1 MITQKLLLVDDQ
13 PANLVSLE
21 AILEADGREL
31 IKAHSGPEALKILL
45 KEDISL
51 VLLDVQMPGMDG
63 FEVAELM
70 RQRKGTQN
78 IPIIFVT
85 AISKE
90 SKYVFKGYQ
99 AGAVDYLFKPLDP
112 VILQSKVGFFL
123 QLDLQ
128 RRELQEKLR
137 QAQEFRAA
145 YEATKS
151 GQKTADKSGDT
162 GKEDKGGH

>member
-1 MITQKLLLVDDQ
+1 MIEQKLLLVDDQ

-21 AILEADGREL
+21 AVLECEGRTL
-31 IKAHSGPEALKILL
+31 LKAHSGQDALKILL

-70 RQRKGTQN
+70 RQRKDTQT

-90 SKYVFKGYQ
+90 KKYVFKGYQ

-112 VILQSKVGFFL
+112 LILTSKVDFFL
-123 QLDLQ
+123 GLDKQ
-128 RRELQEKLR
+128 RRELQAKLKEA
-137 QAQEFRAA
+137 QAHRAA
-145 YEATKS
+145 YEAGKTRGEEGS
-151 GQKTADKSGDT
+151 GHSS
-162 GKEDKGGH
+162 

>member
-1 MITQKLLLVDDQ
+1 MIEQKLLLVDDQ

-21 AILEADGREL
+21 AVLEGEGRPL
-31 IKAHSGPEALKILL
+31 IKAHSGQEALKILL

-70 RQRKGTQN
+70 RQRKDTQT

-90 SKYVFKGYQ
+90 KKYVFKGYQ

-112 VILQSKVGFFL
+112 LILKSKVDFFL
-123 QLDLQ
+123 SLDKQ
-128 RRELQEKLR
+128 RRELQQKLR
-137 QAQEFRAA
+137 EAQAHRAA
-145 YEATKS
+145 YEAGKS
-151 GQKTADKSGDT
+151 QRGEGSGNPS
-162 GKEDKGGH
+162 

>member
-1 MITQKLLLVDDQ
+1 MIEQRILMVDDQ
-13 PANLVSLE
+13 PSNLVSLD
-21 AILEADGREL
+21 AILEAEGRVL
-31 IKAHSGPEALKILL
+31 LKANSGPEALKILL

-70 RQRKGTQN
+70 RQRKDTQS

-90 SKYVFKGYQ
+90 DKYVFRGYQ
-99 AGAVDYLFKPLDP
+99 VGAVDYLFKPLDP

-123 QLDLQ
+123 QLDRQ

-137 QAQEFRAA
+137 QAQAHRAA
-145 YEATKS
+145 YEAAKKD
-151 GQKTADKSGDT
+151 GG
-162 GKEDKGGH
+162 GKG

>member
-1 MITQKLLLVDDQ
+1 MIEQKLLLVDDQ

-21 AILEADGREL
+21 AVLEGEGRTL
-31 IKAHSGPEALKILL
+31 LKAHSGQEALKILL

-63 FEVAELM
+63 VEVAELM
-70 RQRKGTQN
+70 RQRKDTQT

-90 SKYVFKGYQ
+90 KKYVFKGYQ

-112 VILQSKVGFFL
+112 LILTSKVDFFL
-123 QLDLQ
+123 GLDKQ
-128 RRELQEKLR
+128 RRELQAKLKEA
-137 QAQEFRAA
+137 QAHRAA
-145 YEATKS
+145 YEAGKTRGEEGS
-151 GQKTADKSGDT
+151 GHSS
-162 GKEDKGGH
+162 

>member
-1 MITQKLLLVDDQ
+1 MSEDTIIQKILLVDDQ

-31 IKAHSGPEALKILL
+31 IKANSGPEGLKALL

-63 FEVAELM
+63 FEMAELM
-70 RQRKGTQN
+70 RARKDTQS

-90 SKYVFKGYQ
+90 KQYVFKGYQ
-99 AGAVDYLFKPLDP
+99 VGAVDYLFKPLDP
-112 VILQSKVGFFL
+112 VILQSKVNFFL
-123 QLDLQ
+123 QLDRQ
-128 RRELQEKLR
+128 RRELQLKLK
-137 QAQEFRAA
+137 QAQAHRAA
-145 YEATKS
+145 YEAAKH
-151 GQKTADKSGDT
+151 KDKD
-162 GKEDKGGH
+162 KE